1 MMYALDFVLIHMDC
15 STVLF
20 LMFIHKVKSVLEPIR
35 YEPPRHSLSRFPCCM
50 KKKEYNYS
58 PQVEMLV
65 HSLNV

>member
-20 LMFIHKVKSVLEPIR
+20 LMFIHKVKSVLEPIL

-50 KKKEYNYS
+50 K
-58 PQVEMLV
+58 QQGV
-65 HSLNV
+65 

>member
-35 YEPPRHSLSRFPCCM
+35 YEPPLHSLSRFPCCM
-50 KKKEYNYS
+50 KQQGVLLLPPGWDAS
-58 PQVEMLV
+58 P
-65 HSLNV
+65 